1 MKKVLVIGGAGFLG
15 SHVADILTD
24 QGYSVSIFDFERSKY
39 LQNDQKMVVGDI
51 SNKEQVRSAIKGM
64 DIVFHFAAVA
74 DIKEAAKNPERT
86 VQLNV
91 MGTLY
96 ILEACKDFGIKRLIY
111 SSTVYVYTAHGSF
124 YRSSK
129 QACELLI
136 DNYRQEFGLDFTILR
151 YGSLYGKRANHFNFI
166 HNSIKQ
172 ALIEGKISRKGDGKE
187 KRAYINIID
196 AAKASVKALDE
207 RFKNKYLMITGN
219 QTIQVKDLL
228 NMINEIMNNQIAIE
242 YVEGQMEGHY
252 KITPYS
258 FKPIV
263 AQSLTLDNAY
273 DLGQGLLE
281 TIYTVYQD
289 LIDEGIDTISFENKK
304 KE

>member
-15 SHVADILTD
+15 SHVADTLTAQD
-24 QGYSVSIFDFERSKY
+24 YSVSIFDIKKSDH
-39 LQNDQKMVVGDI
+39 LQNNQTMIIGDI
-51 SNKEQVRSAIKGM
+51 SNRDIVRTAIKGM

-74 DIKEAAKNPERT
+74 DIKEAAQSPELT
-86 VQLNV
+86 VQQNI
-91 MGTLY
+91 MGTMY
-96 ILEACKDFGIKRLIY
+96 VLEACKDFGIKRFIF
-111 SSTVYVYTAHGSF
+111 SSTIYVYTAHGSF

-136 DNYRQEFGLDFTILR
+136 DNYSQEFGLDFTILR

-196 AAKASVKALDE
+196 AAKASVKSLDE

>member
-15 SHVADILTD
+15 SHVADTLTA
-24 QGYSVSIFDFERSKY
+24 QGYLVSIFDYEKSKY
-39 LQNDQKMVVGDI
+39 LQTSQTMIIGDI
-51 SNKEQVRSAIKGM
+51 SDRPSIRNAIKGM

-74 DIKEAAKNPERT
+74 DIKEAAQNPERT
-86 VQLNV
+86 AQLNI
-91 MGTLY
+91 MGTMY
-96 ILEACKDFGIKRLIY
+96 ILEACRAFNIKRFIY
-111 SSTVYVYTAHGSF
+111 SSTIYVYTAHGSF
-124 YRSSK
+124 YRSTK

-136 DNYRQEFGLDFTILR
+136 DNYRQEYGLDFTVLR

-172 ALIEGKISRKGDGKE
+172 ALTEGKITRKGNGTE

-196 AAKASVKALDE
+196 AAKATVKALDE
-207 RFKNKYLMITGN
+207 EYKNKHLMITGN
-219 QTIQVKDLL
+219 QTIQVKELL
-228 NMINEIMNNQIAIE
+228 NMMKEIMNNQIAVE
-242 YVEGQMEGHY
+242 YIEGQMEGHY

-263 AQSLTLDNAY
+263 AQKLSLSNSY

-281 TIYTVYQD
+281 TIYAVYED
-289 LIDEGIDTISFENKK
+289 LIDQGVKPIQFENDNK
-304 KE
+304 

>member
-15 SHVADILTD
+15 SHVADTLTA
-24 QGYSVSIFDFERSKY
+24 QGYLVSIFDYEKSKY
-39 LQNDQKMVVGDI
+39 LQTSQTMIIGDI
-51 SNKEQVRSAIKGM
+51 SDRASIRNAIKGM

-74 DIKEAAKNPERT
+74 DIKEAAQNPERT
-86 VQLNV
+86 AQLNI
-91 MGTLY
+91 MWTMY
-96 ILEACKDFGIKRLIY
+96 ILEACRAFNIKRFIY
-111 SSTVYVYTAHGSF
+111 SSTIYVYTAHGSF
-124 YRSSK
+124 YRSTK

-136 DNYRQEFGLDFTILR
+136 DNYRQEYGLDFTVLR

-172 ALIEGKISRKGDGKE
+172 ALTEGKITRKGNGTE

-196 AAKASVKALDE
+196 AAKATVKALDE
-207 RFKNKYLMITGN
+207 EYKNKHLMITGN
-219 QTIQVKDLL
+219 QTIQVKELL
-228 NMINEIMNNQIAIE
+228 NMMKEIMNNQIAVE
-242 YVEGQMEGHY
+242 YIEGQMEGHY

-263 AQSLTLDNAY
+263 AQKLSLRNSY

-281 TIYTVYQD
+281 TIYAVYED
-289 LIDEGIDTISFENKK
+289 LIDQGVKPIQFENDNK
-304 KE
+304 

>member
-15 SHVADILTD
+15 SHVADTLTA
-24 QGYSVSIFDFERSKY
+24 QGYLVSLFDYEKSKY
-39 LQNDQKMVVGDI
+39 LQSSQTMIIGDI
-51 SNKEQVRSAIKGM
+51 SDRASIRNAIKGM

-74 DIKEAAKNPERT
+74 DIKEAAQNPERT
-86 VQLNV
+86 AQLNI
-91 MGTLY
+91 MGTMY
-96 ILEACKDFGIKRLIY
+96 ILEACKAFGIKRFIY
-111 SSTVYVYTAHGSF
+111 SSTIYVYTAHGSF

-136 DNYRQEFGLDFTILR
+136 DNYRQEFGLDFTVLR

-172 ALIEGKISRKGDGKE
+172 ALIEGKITRKGDGTE

-196 AAKASVKALDE
+196 AAKATVKALDE
-207 RFKNKYLMITGN
+207 EYKNKHLMITGN
-219 QTIQVKDLL
+219 QTIQVKELL
-228 NMINEIMNNQIAIE
+228 NMMKEIMNNQIAVE
-242 YVEGQMEGHY
+242 YIEGQMEGHY

-263 AQSLTLDNAY
+263 AQKLSLSNSY

-281 TIYTVYQD
+281 TIYAVYED
-289 LIDEGIDTISFENKK
+289 LIDQGVKPIQFKNDNK
-304 KE
+304 

>member
-1 MKKVLVIGGAGFLG
+1 MKNVLVIGGAGFLG
-15 SHVADILTD
+15 SHVADTLTA
-24 QGYSVSIFDFERSKY
+24 QGYLVSIFDYEKSKY
-39 LQNDQKMVVGDI
+39 LQTSQTMIIGDI
-51 SNKEQVRSAIKGM
+51 SDRASIRNAIKGM

-74 DIKEAAKNPERT
+74 DIKEAAQNPERT
-86 VQLNV
+86 AQLNI
-91 MGTLY
+91 MGTMY
-96 ILEACKDFGIKRLIY
+96 ILEACKAFGIKRFIY
-111 SSTVYVYTAHGSF
+111 SSTIYVYTAHGSF

-136 DNYRQEFGLDFTILR
+136 DNYRQEFGLDFTVLR

-172 ALIEGKISRKGDGKE
+172 ALIEGKITRKGDGTE

-196 AAKASVKALDE
+196 AAKATVKALDE
-207 RFKNKYLMITGN
+207 EYKNKHLMITGN
-219 QTIQVKDLL
+219 QTIQVKELL
-228 NMINEIMNNQIAIE
+228 NMMKEIMNNQIAVE
-242 YVEGQMEGHY
+242 YIEGQMEGHY

-263 AQSLTLDNAY
+263 AQKLSLSNSY

-281 TIYTVYQD
+281 TIYAVYED
-289 LIDEGIDTISFENKK
+289 LIDQGVKPIQFKNDNK
-304 KE
+304 

>member
-15 SHVADILTD
+15 SHVADTLTA
-24 QGYSVSIFDFERSKY
+24 QGYLVSLFDYEKSKY
-39 LQNDQKMVVGDI
+39 LQSSQTMIIGDI
-51 SNKEQVRSAIKGM
+51 SDRASIRNAIKGM

-74 DIKEAAKNPERT
+74 DIKEAAQNPERT
-86 VQLNV
+86 AQLNI
-91 MGTLY
+91 MGTMY
-96 ILEACKDFGIKRLIY
+96 ILEACRAFNIKRFIY
-111 SSTVYVYTAHGSF
+111 SSTIYVYTAHGSF
-124 YRSSK
+124 YRSTK

-136 DNYRQEFGLDFTILR
+136 DNYRQEYGLDFTVLR

-172 ALIEGKISRKGDGKE
+172 ALIEGKITRKGDGTE

-196 AAKASVKALDE
+196 AAKATVKALDE
-207 RFKNKYLMITGN
+207 EYKNKHLMITGN
-219 QTIQVKDLL
+219 QTIQVKELL
-228 NMINEIMNNQIAIE
+228 NMMKEIMNNQIAVE
-242 YVEGQMEGHY
+242 YIEGQMEGHY

-263 AQSLTLDNAY
+263 AQKLSLSNSY

-281 TIYTVYQD
+281 TIYAVYED
-289 LIDEGIDTISFENKK
+289 LIDQGVKPIQFKNDNK
-304 KE
+304 

>member
-15 SHVADILTD
+15 SHVADTLTA
-24 QGYSVSIFDFERSKY
+24 QGYLVSIFDYEKSKY
-39 LQNDQKMVVGDI
+39 LQTSQTMIIGDI
-51 SNKEQVRSAIKGM
+51 SDRASIRNAIKGM

-74 DIKEAAKNPERT
+74 DIKEAAQNPERT
-86 VQLNV
+86 AQLNI
-91 MGTLY
+91 MGTMY
-96 ILEACKDFGIKRLIY
+96 ILEACRAFNIKRFIY
-111 SSTVYVYTAHGSF
+111 SSTIYVYTAHGSF
-124 YRSSK
+124 YRSTK

-136 DNYRQEFGLDFTILR
+136 DNYRQEYGLDFTVLR

-172 ALIEGKISRKGDGKE
+172 ALTEGKITRKGNGTE

-196 AAKASVKALDE
+196 AAKATVKALDE
-207 RFKNKYLMITGN
+207 EYKNKHLMITGN
-219 QTIQVKDLL
+219 QTIQVKELL
-228 NMINEIMNNQIAIE
+228 NMMKEIMNNQIAVE
-242 YVEGQMEGHY
+242 YIEGQMEGHY

-263 AQSLTLDNAY
+263 AQKLSLSNSY

-281 TIYTVYQD
+281 TIYAVYED
-289 LIDEGIDTISFENKK
+289 LIDQGVKPIQFENDNK
-304 KE
+304 

>member
-15 SHVADILTD
+15 SHVADTLTA
-24 QGYSVSIFDFERSKY
+24 QGYSVSIFDYAESNY
-39 LQNDQKMVVGDI
+39 LQNNQTMIIGDI
-51 SNKEQVRSAIKGM
+51 SNRASVRNAIKGM
-64 DIVFHFAAVA
+64 DIVYHFAAVA
-74 DIKEAAKNPERT
+74 DIKEAAKDPERT
-86 VQLNV
+86 AQLNI
-91 MGTLY
+91 MGTMY
-96 ILEACKDFGIKRLIY
+96 ILEACKAFGIKRFIF
-111 SSTVYVYTAHGSF
+111 SSSIYVYTAHGSF

-166 HNSIKQ
+166 QNSIKQ
-172 ALIEGKISRKGDGKE
+172 ALTEGKITRKGDGTE

-207 RFKNKYLMITGN
+207 QYKNKYLMITGN
-219 QTIQVKDLL
+219 QTMQVMELL
-228 NMINEIMNNQIAIE
+228 NMIKEIMNSKIAIE
-242 YVEGQMEGHY
+242 YTEGQMEGHY

-281 TIYTVYQD
+281 TIYAVYED
-289 LIDEGIDTISFENKK
+289 LTDQG
-304 KE
+304 KEPINFDNSSK